1 MRLVADWCRDGVEA
15 EAELMAKD
23 RRDPRHEIQVDV
35 RGLPGLDPPNV
46 GVWETPT
53 IDPTCRVLNPAP
65 NLARLRSSPTRRS
78 RILARRAPRC
88 LADSRVGMRG
98 SLHIGP

>member
-1 MRLVADWCRDGVEA
+1 
-15 EAELMAKD
+15 MAKN
-23 RRDPRHEIQVDV
+23 RRDPRHEIKVDV

-46 GVWETPT
+46 VWEMPT

-65 NLARLRSSPTRRS
+65 NLARLSSSPTRRS

-88 LADSRVGMRG
+88 LADSRVGMPG
-98 SLHIGP
+98 SLQISA